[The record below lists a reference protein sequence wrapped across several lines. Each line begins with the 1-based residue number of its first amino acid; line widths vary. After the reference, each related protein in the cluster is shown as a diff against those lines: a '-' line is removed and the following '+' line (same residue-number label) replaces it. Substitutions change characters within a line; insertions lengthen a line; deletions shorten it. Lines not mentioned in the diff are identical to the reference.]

1 MVKKT
6 EKAELGKELKKLEKS
21 IEKPIKETVKIEKKS
36 AKSNDGSIEK
46 KLALIKR
53 NTVEIVTE
61 QELNN
66 LLETKK
72 QPVVYCGYEPNG
84 PMHLGHFVT
93 ITKLMD
99 MEKAGFKVKVLL
111 ADVHA
116 FLNRKGTEE
125 DIKREVENWRKTVKA
140 IGLNAEV
147 VLGSSFQ
154 FDKEYEL
161 DVMRM
166 AQDSTINRGLRSMQE
181 IARDVENATVSQL
194 WYPLMQIADIK
205 YLGADVAQGGLEQ
218 RKIHMMGREMSKILK
233 HNFVC
238 VHTPLITS
246 LKGPGQK
253 MSKSI
258 PGSGISVTDSY
269 DEIKKTINGAYCLEG
284 DISDNPILQIV
295 KLIIFPRVSS
305 LDIKR
310 PAKFG
315 GDVSY
320 KGYEKLE
327 SDFAS
332 KKLHPMDLKT
342 AVTES
347 LEKIIK
353 PIRENW
359 K

>member
-1 MVKKT
+1 MVK
-6 EKAELGKELKKLEKS
+6 EKKIKVGGLSAEEKLKLIKNNCVEIVQEEELKK
-21 IEKPIKETVKIEKKS
+21 V
-36 AKSNDGSIEK
+36 
-46 KLALIKR
+46 
-53 NTVEIVTE
+53 
-61 QELNN
+61 
-66 LLETKK
+66 LLEKK

-93 ITKLMD
+93 ITKLID
-99 MEKAGFKVKVLL
+99 FEKAGFKVKVLL

-154 FDKEYEL
+154 FGKEYEL

-166 AQDSTINRGLRSMQE
+166 AQESTINRGLRSMQE
-181 IARDVENATVSQL
+181 VARDVENATISQL

-218 RKIHMMGREMSKILK
+218 RKIHMMGREMMKTLNY
-233 HNFVC
+233 NFIA

-258 PGSGISVTDSY
+258 PGSGISVTDKY
-269 DEIKKTINGAYCLEG
+269 EEIKKTINGAYCLEG
-284 DISDNPILQIV
+284 NISDNPVLQIV
-295 KLIIFPRVSS
+295 KLIIFPRISKI
-305 LDIKR
+305 DIKR
-310 PAKFG
+310 SEKFG
-315 GDVSY
+315 GNVSY
-320 KGYEKLE
+320 SNYEKLE
-327 SDFAS
+327 KDFAE
-332 KKLHPMDLKT
+332 KKLHPMDLKA
-342 AVTES
+342 AVTDY
-347 LEKIIK
+347 LERIIK